1 MTMKHCGPSFTD
13 ALPFL
18 DQIRKTVNLNDP
30 STLWN
35 ALDSYLQFCCDTGF
49 MIGNTSLYHAVGISK
64 ETASK
69 WSKGQRKA
77 HNPEYKRFADM
88 AKAICACAREQYGLE
103 GQTSY
108 LMTIWLQKRYDGFT
122 DSPPEEYIEN
132 PLGDLPDANKLI
144 EKYGSVNDA

>member
-1 MTMKHCGPSFTD
+1 MKNAALSFEY
-13 ALPFL
+13 ARVYL
-18 DQIRKTVNLNDP
+18 DQIRKTVDLNDP
-30 STLWN
+30 STLWS
-35 ALDSYLQFCCDTGF
+35 ALDSYIRFCADTGF
-49 MIGNTSLYHAVGISK
+49 MIGNTSLYYAVGISK

-88 AKAICACAREQYGLE
+88 AKAICACAREQYGIE

-132 PLGDLPDANKLI
+132 PLGDVDIAKL
-144 EKYGSVNDA
+144 ERKYGSQADA